1 MEDREI
7 ILRSM
12 ERLNADIVIAPP
24 ISNESVQVVNNSV
37 VNSREGKK
45 VISGHFYPAM
55 SKQLKLMA
63 VEYDSTVQE
72 LLEEAI
78 NDLFE
83 KYDKPRI
90 VTMNN

>member
-24 ISNESVQVVNNSV
+24 ISNESVQIPNNPV

-45 VISGHFYPAM
+45 MIAGHFDPAV
-55 SKQLKLMA
+55 SKQLKQLA
-63 VEYDSTVQE
+63 LEEDSTVQA
-72 LLEEAI
+72 LLGEAI
-78 NDLFE
+78 NDLFV
-83 KYDKPRI
+83 KYGKHP
-90 VTMNN
+90 VT